1 MGQKTLFAGYI
12 HKAPVRRI
20 GLNNIAGLHIGQ
32 RQCDQ
37 RVSLT
42 AASTDRRDA
51 DLLPPIGEPDNRC
64 TGIFFSGCRAAV
76 TIPAELRVEVLLT
89 GWVGKAAIAVG
100 LYLTGH

>member
-1 MGQKTLFAGYI
+1 MGFDD
-12 HKAPVRRI
+12 
-20 GLNNIAGLHIGQ
+20 IAGLHIGQ
-32 RQCDQ
+32 NQRNQCIA
-37 RVSLT
+37 LT

-64 TGIFFSGCRAAV
+64 TGIFFLGYQAAV

>member
-1 MGQKTLFAGYI
+1 MGFDDI
-12 HKAPVRRI
+12 SW
-20 GLNNIAGLHIGQ
+20 LHIGQ
-32 RQCDQ
+32 NQCDY
-37 RVSLT
+37 RIALT
-42 AASTDRRDA
+42 AAATDRRDA

-64 TGIFFSGCRAAV
+64 TGIFLLGCRAAV